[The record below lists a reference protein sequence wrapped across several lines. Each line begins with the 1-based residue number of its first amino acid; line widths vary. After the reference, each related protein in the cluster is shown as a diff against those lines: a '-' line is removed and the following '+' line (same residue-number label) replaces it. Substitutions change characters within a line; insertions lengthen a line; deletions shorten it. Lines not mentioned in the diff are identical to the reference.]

1 MKMKQLTL
9 LLSICALAAPLNAQ
23 DWAGWHGGLHIGAAE
38 ANGEHDIKEDGLGF
52 LDDPVGLDDI
62 SGGLGGIRL
71 GHDWENNQIVFG
83 IEAEISNTDISD
95 RFTNDVL
102 STGGGGFND
111 FDFYETSIESMG
123 SIRGRIG
130 RVVGQEQRT
139 LIYGLGGLAIADV
152 NARNGDADAR
162 TAGGSIRPDCGVS
175 GGCAKGDE
183 TAFGFTIGA
192 GIEHQLKDVQIG
204 SGALSL
210 GLEYAYYD
218 FGNVEFKTRTDDL
231 TPADHE
237 FDVDLS
243 AHTLQAVVRLR
254 F

>member
-1 MKMKQLTL
+1 MKLKQLIL
-9 LLSICALAAPLNAQ
+9 LMPFCILAAPLKAQ
-23 DWAGWHGGLHIGAAE
+23 DWDGWHGGLHIGGAE
-38 ANGEHDIKEDGLGF
+38 ANGEHDIKEDGLEF
-52 LDDPVGLDDI
+52 LDEPVGLDDI
-62 SGGLGGIRL
+62 SGGLGGIRI
-71 GHDWENNQIVFG
+71 GYDWTKNQTLFG
-83 IEAEISNTDISD
+83 IEAEISSTDIND
-95 RFTNDVL
+95 RFTNDVV

-130 RVVGQEQRT
+130 RVVGKEQRT

-152 NARNGDADAR
+152 NAKNGDADPR
-162 TAGGSIRPDCGVS
+162 SGGGSVRPDCGVS
-175 GGCAKGDE
+175 GGCAEGDE

-192 GIEHQLKDVQIG
+192 GVEHQFKDLKIG
-204 SGALSL
+204 RGALSL

-218 FGNVEFKTRTDDL
+218 FGEVEFKTRTDDL

-243 AHTLQAVVRLR
+243 AHTLQAVIRLR